1 MISGEVGRS
10 NPPSALLM
18 GYFICFFFNLDI
30 LFIYISNVIPSLVS
44 PLQKPLYPPPLF
56 CFYEGMPPPTYPLL
70 SQHPSILLHW
80 SIKSSQDQGPP
91 LPLIS
96 DKALSAPSVLSLTP
110 PLGSLCSV
118 QWLTVSI
125 HICIVQVLAE
135 PLRRQLYQAPVSKH
149 FLASAIVSEFALHV
163 GWNPRWGIFW
173 VAFLSGSTL
182 LFVPVFPIDRRNSGL
197 KFLTVLTRTKTRF
210 ITIQI
215 LNCTIQSDTKTEKSN
230 IILLIRK
237 MGTS

>member
-80 SIKSSQDQGPP
+80 SIKSSQDQGPSP
-91 LPLIS
+91 IN
-96 DKALSAPSVLSLTP
+96 VQQGHSL
-110 PLGSLCSV
+110 LYMRL
-118 QWLTVSI
+118 
-125 HICIVQVLAE
+125 E
-135 PLRRQLYQAPVSKH
+135 PLVPPCVHLIGGLVPVS
-149 FLASAIVSEFALHV
+149 
-163 GWNPRWGIFW
+163 
-173 VAFLSGSTL
+173 SGSTGWFIL
-182 LFVPVFPIDRRNSGL
+182 LFILWSCKLLQLLGSTVMLLHWGPWAQYNGWLRASTTVGHILRRYSNMLLGAA
-197 KFLTVLTRTKTRF
+197 LTF
-210 ITIQI
+210 A
-215 LNCTIQSDTKTEKSN
+215 
-230 IILLIRK
+230 IIRWR
-237 MGTS
+237 